1 MPRPARA
8 DPAGAPGTDPAGVTV
23 GVLGGSWRG
32 RVTPWGAVVPADG
45 SATLDWWIAAEDRWH
60 TPAIEPSVRQRAVE
74 GVPVV
79 ETAVRVPGG
88 DVVQTVY
95 AVADGGGFTVIEL
108 ENRSPAGVAVALSRR
123 DLVTSRPPATVPVEG
138 VDAPADALVVPIG
151 HHASARVALAHD
163 GGVGGV
169 RGRRTSRRR
178 VRSCGAGSRRP
189 GRGWTSGSPTSRPAV
204 GLTALRCALLLEG
217 PPPPDA
223 GAAHL
228 VAVAELGR
236 LGSAVEPWLDDAVVV
251 AEAIGRRARRS
262 PRLGWDDDA
271 GLVAAREVL
280 ERAGHGRGAAD
291 VVALRR
297 RLPAAEP
304 TPLDPPE
311 GMLGL
316 AWAERRIVVADA
328 DGRDARPAPGAL
340 PPVVGRSAGR
350 GLRRPGRRRSV
361 RDRRCGG
368 ALARRATGRALG
380 GGRSGRGAHELRA
393 GPGVVGRRRAGRGA
407 PQGSASATV
416 TMPNGASGS
425 TPANGATTRPRRS
438 TTSPWRP
445 AIVNVVAVGR
455 GL

>member
-8 DPAGAPGTDPAGVTV
+8 DPSGAPGTDSVGVTV
-23 GVLGGSWRG
+23 GVLGGTWRG

-60 TPAIEPSVRQRAVE
+60 TPAIEPTVRQRAVE

-108 ENRSPAGVAVALSRR
+108 ENRSPAAVAVALSRR

-163 GGVGGV
+163 GGAGGV
-169 RGRRTSRRR
+169 RP
-178 VRSCGAGSRRP
+178 ADLAPP
-189 GRGWTSGSPTSRPAV
+189 GTVVRGWIAQAGQGVDLRLPDVAPTV
-204 GLTALRCALLLEG
+204 GLIALRCALLLEG

-236 LGSAVEPWLDDAVVV
+236 LGTAVAPWLDDAVVV
-251 AEAIGRRARRS
+251 AELVGRRARRS
-262 PRLGWDDDA
+262 PRLGWDADA

-311 GMLGL
+311 GVLGL
-316 AWAERRIVVADA
+316 AWAERRVVVADA
-328 DGRDARPAPGAL
+328 DAATLDLLPAPFPRSWAGRPIEAYGVPVGGDPSVTVGVAVRWHGERPALLWEVADPAMALTSSGLDPAWSGAGGRGDALLRVRPAP
-340 PPVVGRSAGR
+340 R
-350 GLRRPGRRRSV
+350 
-361 RDRRCGG
+361 
-368 ALARRATGRALG
+368 
-380 GGRSGRGAHELRA
+380 
-393 GPGVVGRRRAGRGA
+393 
-407 PQGSASATV
+407 
-416 TMPNGASGS
+416 
-425 TPANGATTRPRRS
+425 
-438 TTSPWRP
+438 
-445 AIVNVVAVGR
+445 
-455 GL
+455 

>member
-1 MPRPARA
+1 VSRPARA
-8 DPAGAPGTDPAGVTV
+8 DPAAAPGTDAAGVTV

-32 RVTPWGAVVPADG
+32 RVTPWGSIVPADG
-45 SATLDWWIAAEDRWH
+45 SASLDWWIAAEDRWH

-95 AVADGGGFTVIEL
+95 AVADAGGFTVIEL

-163 GGVGGV
+163 AGVAGTQPADLPPPGAVV
-169 RGRRTSRRR
+169 RGWIAQ
-178 VRSCGAGSRRP
+178 AGQGVDLRLPDVAP
-189 GRGWTSGSPTSRPAV
+189 GV
-204 GLTALRCALLLEG
+204 GLTSLRCALLLEG

-223 GAAHL
+223 GAAYL
-228 VAVAELGR
+228 VAVVELGR
-236 LGSAVEPWLDDAVVV
+236 LGSAVERWLDDAVVV
-251 AEAIGRRARRS
+251 AEAIGRQARRS
-262 PRLGWDDDA
+262 PRLGWVDDA

-304 TPLDPPE
+304 TPPDPPE
-311 GMLGL
+311 GALGL
-316 AWAERRIVVADA
+316 AWGERRILVADP
-328 DGRDARPAPGAL
+328 DGATLDLLPAPFPRSWAGQPVEAYGIPVGGDPSVTVGVAVRWHGERPAVLWEVAGPAVALTSSGLDPAWSAGGGRGEALLRVRPAP
-340 PPVVGRSAGR
+340 P
-350 GLRRPGRRRSV
+350 
-361 RDRRCGG
+361 
-368 ALARRATGRALG
+368 
-380 GGRSGRGAHELRA
+380 
-393 GPGVVGRRRAGRGA
+393 
-407 PQGSASATV
+407 
-416 TMPNGASGS
+416 
-425 TPANGATTRPRRS
+425 
-438 TTSPWRP
+438 
-445 AIVNVVAVGR
+445 
-455 GL
+455 

>member
-8 DPAGAPGTDPAGVTV
+8 EQLGVPGTDPAGVTV
-23 GVLGGSWRG
+23 GVLGGAWRG

-60 TPAIEPSVRQRAVE
+60 TPALEPAVRQRAVE

-95 AVADGGGFTVIEL
+95 AVADGGGFTVVEL

-163 GGVGGV
+163 GGVGTRPADLPSPGAVV
-169 RGRRTSRRR
+169 RGWIAQ
-178 VRSCGAGSRRP
+178 AGQGVDLRLP
-189 GRGWTSGSPTSRPAV
+189 DVGPTV
-204 GLTALRCALLLEG
+204 GLIALRCALLLEG
-217 PPPPDA
+217 PPPPDN

-236 LGSAVEPWLDDAVVV
+236 LGTAVEPWLDDAVVV
-251 AEAIGRRARRS
+251 AEVIGRRVRRS
-262 PRLGWDDDA
+262 ARVGWNDDA

-280 ERAGHGRGAAD
+280 ERAGHERGAAD

-304 TPLDPPE
+304 TPLDPPA

-328 DGRDARPAPGAL
+328 EAATLDLLPSPVPGSWAGQPVEAYGVPVGGDPSVTIGVAVRWHGERPALLWEVTGAAVALTSSGLDPAWSAAAGRGEALLRPRPAP
-340 PPVVGRSAGR
+340 P
-350 GLRRPGRRRSV
+350 
-361 RDRRCGG
+361 
-368 ALARRATGRALG
+368 
-380 GGRSGRGAHELRA
+380 
-393 GPGVVGRRRAGRGA
+393 
-407 PQGSASATV
+407 
-416 TMPNGASGS
+416 
-425 TPANGATTRPRRS
+425 
-438 TTSPWRP
+438 
-445 AIVNVVAVGR
+445 
-455 GL
+455 

>member
-1 MPRPARA
+1 M
-8 DPAGAPGTDPAGVTV
+8 
-23 GVLGGSWRG
+23 
-32 RVTPWGAVVPADG
+32 PADG

-60 TPAIEPSVRQRAVE
+60 TPAIEPTVRQRAVE

-95 AVADGGGFTVIEL
+95 AVAAGGGFTVIEL
-108 ENRSPAGVAVALSRR
+108 ENRSPAGVAIALSRR

-163 GGVGGV
+163 GGVGADGGVGGARPADLPPPGAVV
-169 RGRRTSRRR
+169 RGWIAQ
-178 VRSCGAGSRRP
+178 AGQGVDLRLPDVAP
-189 GRGWTSGSPTSRPAV
+189 GV
-204 GLTALRCALLLEG
+204 GLTTLRCALLLEG

-262 PRLGWDDDA
+262 PRLGWVDDA

-311 GMLGL
+311 GALGL
-316 AWAERRIVVADA
+316 AWAERRILVADA
-328 DGRDARPAPGAL
+328 GGAALDVLPAPFPLSWAGQPVEAYGVPVGGDPSLTAGVAVRWHGERPAVL
-340 PPVVGRSAGR
+340 WEVVGPAVALTSSGLDPAWSGAGWR
-350 GLRRPGRRRSV
+350 GEALLRF
-361 RDRRCGG
+361 
-368 ALARRATGRALG
+368 
-380 GGRSGRGAHELRA
+380 
-393 GPGVVGRRRAGRGA
+393 
-407 PQGSASATV
+407 
-416 TMPNGASGS
+416 
-425 TPANGATTRPRRS
+425 RPR
-438 TTSPWRP
+438 PP
-445 AIVNVVAVGR
+445 
-455 GL
+455 

>member
-1 MPRPARA
+1 
-8 DPAGAPGTDPAGVTV
+8 VTV

-60 TPAIEPSVRQRAVE
+60 TPALEPAVRQRSVE

-108 ENRSPAGVAVALSRR
+108 ENRSPAGLAVALSRR

-163 GGVGGV
+163 GGVGRARPADLPPPGAVV
-169 RGRRTSRRR
+169 RGWVAQVGQGVDLRLPD
-178 VRSCGAGSRRP
+178 VA
-189 GRGWTSGSPTSRPAV
+189 PAV
-204 GLTALRCALLLEG
+204 GLVALRCALLLDG
-217 PPPPDA
+217 PPPADA

-236 LGSAVEPWLDDAVVV
+236 LGTAVEPWLDDAVVV
-251 AEAIGRRARRS
+251 AELIGRRVRRAARV
-262 PRLGWDDDA
+262 GWEDDA

-291 VVALRR
+291 VAALRR
-297 RLPAAEP
+297 RVPAAEP
-304 TPLDPPE
+304 TPLVPPE

-316 AWAERRIVVADA
+316 AWAERRMVVADPA
-328 DGRDARPAPGAL
+328 ATTLDLLPEPFPPSWAGQPVEAYGVPVGGDPSVTVGVAVRWHGERPAVLWEVAG
-340 PPVVGRSAGR
+340 PPVALTSSGLDPAWSAAAGR
-350 GLRRPGRRRSV
+350 GEALFRSRPV
-361 RDRRCGG
+361 
-368 ALARRATGRALG
+368 
-380 GGRSGRGAHELRA
+380 
-393 GPGVVGRRRAGRGA
+393 P
-407 PQGSASATV
+407 P
-416 TMPNGASGS
+416 
-425 TPANGATTRPRRS
+425 
-438 TTSPWRP
+438 
-445 AIVNVVAVGR
+445 
-455 GL
+455 